1 MELRHKGHLNTGN
14 KFPKRSFPN
23 LKISL
28 PILDE
33 LEIPRFWGNRE
44 KFIKSKGQSH
54 VFSSRLEV
62 DDKAHPSTQT
72 HRRDRRKNSTN
83 HENKN
88 WAKNTSENHENKKQ
102 CSSRREMI

>member
-1 MELRHKGHLNTGN
+1 MELGHKGHLNTGN

-62 DDKAHPSTQT
+62 DDKAHRSTQT
-72 HRRDRRKNSTN
+72 HRRDRRKTQQIMRTKIGPKIPLKIMKI
-83 HENKN
+83 KN
-88 WAKNTSENHENKKQ
+88 NVAQ
-102 CSSRREMI
+102 GGR